1 MTRISNTECQE
12 LVKQV
17 QAGHKHAFTKLV
29 ENHYGLVIYY
39 LLDLG
44 LAHSDA
50 EDLAQEIFIKTFS
63 KISQFKFNGVFAS
76 WLLQITKNHFIDNL
90 RKEKRK
96 AWSNAKAELDNIP
109 DNHSPELQV
118 VADSAVKVVF
128 RELKPREKIIIELRV
143 FQKLPFS
150 EIAEIIGSNE
160 GNIRLIF
167 HRIIKK
173 LRNLSKEKFE

>member
-1 MTRISNTECQE
+1 MTRNFDNDCHE
-12 LVKQV
+12 LIKQA
-17 QAGHKHAFTKLV
+17 QAGRKHAFTKLV

-44 LAHSDA
+44 LDRSDA

-63 KISQFKFNGVFAS
+63 KISQFKFNGAFAS
-76 WLLQITKNHFIDNL
+76 WILQIAKNHFIDNL

-96 AWSNAKAELDNIP
+96 SWNNAEVELDEIP
-109 DNHSPELQV
+109 DCNSPESQV
-118 VADSAVKVVF
+118 VSDSAVKVVF
-128 RELKPREKIIIELRV
+128 KELKPREKIVIELRV
-143 FQKLPFS
+143 FQKLQFS

-160 GNIRLIF
+160 GNVRLIF